1 MTTFCYSVFPSIGPD
16 FSNDA
21 FSFSMKHD
29 NGFWTEIYHTKD
41 YLVLHYRI
49 STILL
54 GSNRDVEFFQMPFE
68 IYGENYN
75 DFSP

>member
-1 MTTFCYSVFPSIGPD
+1 
-16 FSNDA
+16 
-21 FSFSMKHD
+21 MKHD